1 MSSLSLWHP
10 YTFVHSPIDLPLR
23 WNPSTRHRRYRQC
36 GQLSNETP
44 SVLVRILRSIQRT
57 PYVRRLDYILD
68 IRRARRCTQDRLCT
82 LCAAQRVGLT
92 TRWQA
97 GASSFDNHSRTGARV
112 PQDVVLVFADFING
126 LMILVGSGCK
136 DVPRVQIYDARSL
149 SKEEDRREDRRERES
164 GDAR

>member
-1 MSSLSLWHP
+1 ML
-10 YTFVHSPIDLPLR
+10 DD
-23 WNPSTRHRRYRQC
+23 
-36 GQLSNETP
+36 
-44 SVLVRILRSIQRT
+44 
-57 PYVRRLDYILD
+57 VRRIDCVHCVQHSELDS
-68 IRRARRCTQDRLCT
+68 
-82 LCAAQRVGLT
+82 VT

-149 SKEEDRREDRRERES
+149 SKEEDRRERVW
-164 GDAR
+164 GG